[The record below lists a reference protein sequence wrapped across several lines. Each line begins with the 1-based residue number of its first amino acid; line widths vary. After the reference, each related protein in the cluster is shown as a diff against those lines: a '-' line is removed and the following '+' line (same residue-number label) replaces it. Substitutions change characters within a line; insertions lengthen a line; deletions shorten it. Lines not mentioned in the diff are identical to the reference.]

1 MRLETG
7 GSINLTTTDEQRSVA
22 TMNGPLVAASRM
34 RRASSTTSAL
44 LAVLACWVGAESVA
58 QETNR
63 NATTHRG
70 QKTVSDIR
78 DSASLFGAG
87 ATAAARKELQRI
99 EREMNLATIIETV
112 DTLKGRKIDDEARRL
127 AEHSGIQGIFT
138 LISKKE
144 KSLELL
150 VSRRYQMALSRPRQE
165 AIRAGFI
172 EGFARRDFDHGLERG
187 VAAIGEALA
196 AAQRAGELPKAEPI
210 PFLPGPAH
218 STASPAG
225 APEALVVR
233 NQVRLTLAGARIMI
247 AAAEVKARSM
257 PVNVNIAVVDDGG
270 HLLAFERMDGARP
283 ASGYTAIT
291 KATSAA
297 TIRQPTG
304 PLPAGTANPD
314 PLLNISLQNAAAA
327 SGGKITSL
335 LGGVPVLVD
344 AQVIGAVGVGGG
356 TGEQDAQIARAGI
369 QALVDLL
376 ALPPVV
382 EKETSSFGSDR

>member
-1 MRLETG
+1 MI
-7 GSINLTTTDEQRSVA
+7 SPFAA
-22 TMNGPLVAASRM
+22 TAPPRQ
-34 RRASSTTSAL
+34 ASSATGAV
-44 LAVLACWVGAESVA
+44 LAVLALWIGAPTVA
-58 QETNR
+58 QDTKR
-63 NATTHRG
+63 IAITHRD
-70 QKTVSDIR
+70 QKTLSDIR
-78 DSASLFGAG
+78 DHASLFGAG

-99 EREMNLATIIETV
+99 ERETNLATIIETI
-112 DTLKGRKIDDEARRL
+112 DSLNSLKIEDEALRL
-127 AEHSGIQGIFT
+127 AKRSGIQGIFT

-144 KSLELL
+144 KSIWVL
-150 VSRRYQMALSRPRQE
+150 VSHKYQSALPQPRQQ
-165 AIRAGFI
+165 AIRAAFI
-172 EGFARRDFDHGLERG
+172 EGFRQRDFDHGLERG

-196 AAQRAGELPKAEPI
+196 AAQRAGELPREEPV
-210 PFLPGPAH
+210 PFLPGPDH
-218 STASPAG
+218 STAAPAKARG
-225 APEALVVR
+225 DLVVR
-233 NQVRLTLAGARIMI
+233 NQVRLTLAGARTMI
-247 AAAEVKARSM
+247 AGAEAKAQSM
-257 PVNVNIAVVDDGG
+257 QLKVNIAVVDDGG